1 MNKLKI
7 KNSFYWILTLVLLAG
22 PAHEVFAQKTRVH
35 SDRRSSE
42 KKVTRKTDEKKKNVR
57 RDLKKNL
64 EKNKQRKDTR
74 KNPSYRIKENRTY
87 KKGYGRSK
95 LKSRFHNKKSFGSK
109 HFRKPSWVDYHTRRH
124 YYPKIGTRFSFLPH
138 GYISF
143 RIGSYRFFV
152 YKGTYYRYDPVYRT
166 YVVIEKPVIKSNYTS
181 TKWDRITLT
190 DGSTIEGAYISGDN
204 EKVFF
209 EVGNDILEI
218 PKSEI
223 QVLSFSQE

>member
-7 KNSFYWILTLVLLAG
+7 KNSFYWILTLVLLTG
-22 PAHEVFAQKTRVH
+22 PAHEVFAQKTRIP

-42 KKVTRKTDEKKKNVR
+42 KKVTRKTVEKKKDVR
-57 RDLKKNL
+57 RDQKKNL

-74 KNPSYRIKENRTY
+74 ENQSYRIQENRTH
-87 KKGYGRSK
+87 KKGYGRSW
-95 LKSRFHNKKSFGSK
+95 LKSRFYNKKSFGSK
-109 HFRKPSWVDYHTRRH
+109 HFRKPSWVDYLTRPH

-143 RIGSYRFFV
+143 RIGSYWFFA
-152 YKGTYYRYDPVYRT
+152 YQGTYYRYDPVYRT

-181 TKWDRITLT
+181 TKWDRITLM
-190 DGSTIEGAYISGDN
+190 DGSTIEGAYLSGDS
-204 EKVFF
+204 EKVVF
-209 EVGNDILEI
+209 EVGNAILEI
-218 PKSEI
+218 PNSEI